1 MTGTDT
7 PPEPGTGRAGTLPG
21 RFEEH
26 ARAAP
31 GAVALRWA
39 GTELRYGELDARA
52 DRLAHH
58 LVERGLRP
66 GRLAAVAF
74 GRGVEVY
81 VALLAVLKTGAAYL
95 PLEPG
100 APDPLLRHVL
110 AEAAPDLVV
119 AEEAHRIRLTDA
131 GARELVC
138 VDPAGAAGA
147 AHPAGP
153 PPAELDPDGLAVVL
167 TTSGTTGAPR
177 CAGLSHRNL
186 LAAHHGWRTVYGIT
200 PADRLLSTASLE
212 FDVFTADWVRA
223 LCSGATL
230 VVAPRNLTLD
240 RTADIADLPPLIAA
254 ERITLLE
261 LNTRTARRLTA
272 LLAPTTGDSPTA
284 GGSPLTEG
292 SPLSGGGPL
301 NGVRVLTVGAEKW
314 WLDEHLALQR
324 LVGPSTRVINV
335 YGLAEASVDSTWF
348 EAQGLDEVPGGAAL
362 SVVGLPFPG
371 ARVYVLDP
379 DGAPLRDG
387 AVGEIALAGPGLGP
401 GYPGRPEETARRIV
415 RSQHDPDGRVLLTG
429 DLGRIAEGGTLEFVG
444 RAAGVVGPTD
454 ARVSATVAGTVSRA
468 ARAEARLRARPG
480 IREAAVAEVEV
491 APGRRELVGYAVT
504 VPGAP
509 DTDGW
514 SLTAALTAALSAG
527 EAPAAVVPVP
537 GLPRT
542 RAGKLDRDALP
553 LPAPADRTAPSRSG
567 GGKGYRGKGGGG
579 GRSGGGGGAESFLG
593 CGVLVV
599 GVPVAVV
606 ARLLTGT
613 LWPGSTDVSAVPAP
627 YDSLF
632 RVLYLFECA
641 SFGLGVVW
649 LLCGAAVTAR
659 QRRPVGLSV
668 AAHLAVFWLLASWWP
683 QDNLYRTTR
692 RSDWYAQSW
701 LVLVFNIA
709 LMVSAAIVVRFLT
722 WQPKPRPNPEPKPK
736 PEPEPEPLKRP

>member
-7 PPEPGTGRAGTLPG
+7 PPELGTGRAGTLPG
-21 RFEEH
+21 RFEEY
-26 ARAAP
+26 ARTAP

-39 GTELRYGELDARA
+39 GTELDYGGLDARA

-66 GRLAAVAF
+66 GDLAAVAL

-81 VALLAVLKTGAAYL
+81 IALLAVLKTGAAYL

-100 APDPLLRHVL
+100 APDGLLRHVL
-110 AEAAPDLVV
+110 AEAGPALVV
-119 AEEAHRIRLTDA
+119 TEEAHRIRLTDA

-138 VDPAGAAGA
+138 LDSARAALSAG
-147 AHPAGP
+147 PAGP
-153 PPAELDPDGLAVVL
+153 PPVDLDPDGLAVVL
-167 TTSGTTGAPR
+167 TTSGTTRAPR

-186 LAAHHGWRTVYGIT
+186 LAVHHGWRTVYGLT
-200 PADRLLSTASLE
+200 PADRILSTASLE

-240 RTADIADLPPLIAA
+240 RAADIADLPPLIAA
-254 ERITLLE
+254 ERITVLE

-272 LLAPTTGDSPTA
+272 HLAPRPGE
-284 GGSPLTEG
+284 SPLA
-292 SPLSGGGPL
+292 
-301 NGVRVLTVGAEKW
+301 GVRVLTVGAEKW

-324 LVGPSTRVINV
+324 LLGRSTRVINV
-335 YGLAEASVDSTWF
+335 YGLAEAGVDSTWF
-348 EAQGLDEVPGGAAL
+348 EVRERNQVLRGTAPSLIGA
-362 SVVGLPFPG
+362 PFPG
-371 ARVYVLDP
+371 ARVLVLAP
-379 DGAPLRDG
+379 DGTPLRDG
-387 AVGEIALAGPGLGP
+387 RVGEIALAGPGLGL
-401 GYPGRPEETARRIV
+401 GYPGRPEETARRFV
-415 RSQHDPDGRVLLTG
+415 HSAHDTDGRVLLTG
-429 DLGRIAEGGTLEFVG
+429 DLGRFTADGTLEFIG

-454 ARVSATVAGTVSRA
+454 VRLSATVARTVSLA

-514 SLTAALTAALSAG
+514 SLTAALKAVLPDG
-527 EAPAAVVPVP
+527 EAPAVVVPVP

-542 RAGKLDRDALP
+542 RAGKLDRAALP
-553 LPAPADRTAPSRSG
+553 LPAPADHAAPPRRSG
-567 GGKGYRGKGGGG
+567 GGKGGRSWKGGG
-579 GRSGGGGGAESFLG
+579 SGGSTGVDSALG
-593 CGVLVV
+593 CGVIGL
-599 GVPVAVV
+599 GVPAAIVAG
-606 ARLLTGT
+606 LLTNS

-627 YDSLF
+627 YDDLF
-632 RVLYLFECA
+632 RVLYFFECA
-641 SFGLGVVW
+641 SFGLGVAW
-649 LLCGAAVTAR
+649 LLCGAGATAR
-659 QRRPVGLSV
+659 MRRPPGLSF

-692 RSDWYAQSW
+692 PSDWHAQAW
-701 LVLVFNIA
+701 LVFVFNIA
-709 LMVSAAIVVRFLT
+709 LMVSAAILVRFLA
-722 WQPKPRPNPEPKPK
+722 WRPKPSGPPKQP
-736 PEPEPEPLKRP
+736 

>member
-7 PPEPGTGRAGTLPG
+7 PPELGTGRAGTLPG

-26 ARAAP
+26 ARATP
-31 GAVALRWA
+31 EAVALRWA

-58 LVERGLRP
+58 LVGRGLRP
-66 GRLAAVAF
+66 GRLAAVAL

-119 AEEAHRIRLTDA
+119 TEEAHRIRLTDA
-131 GARELVC
+131 GAREPVC
-138 VDPAGAAGA
+138 VDAAGA
-147 AHPAGP
+147 APATRPAGPHPVGP

-200 PADRLLSTASLE
+200 PADRILSTASLE

-240 RTADIADLPPLIAA
+240 RAADIADIPPLIAA

-272 LLAPTTGDSPTA
+272 LLAPTA
-284 GGSPLTEG
+284 GGRPLA
-292 SPLSGGGPL
+292 
-301 NGVRVLTVGAEKW
+301 GVRVLTVGAEKW

-324 LVGPSTRVINV
+324 LVGRPTRVINV

-348 EAQGLDEVPGGAAL
+348 EVRGLDEVPGGAAL

-379 DGAPLRDG
+379 DGTPLPDG

-401 GYPGRPEETARRIV
+401 GYPGRPEETARRFV
-415 RSQHDPDGRVLLTG
+415 RSGHDPDGRVLLTG

-444 RAAGVVGPTD
+444 RAAGVLGPTD
-454 ARVSATVAGTVSRA
+454 ARVSAAAAGTVSRA

-514 SLTAALTAALSAG
+514 SLTAALSAALPAG

-537 GLPRT
+537 ELPRT

-553 LPAPADRTAPSRSG
+553 LPAPGDRTPPRRPG
-567 GGKGYRGKGGGG
+567 GGKGHRGKGGGG
-579 GRSGGGGGAESFLG
+579 GRSGGVAESESFLG
-593 CGVLVV
+593 CGTVAV
-599 GVPVAVV
+599 GVPSA
-606 ARLLTGT
+606 AAAALLTDK

-627 YDSLF
+627 YDTLF
-632 RVLYLFECA
+632 RVLYLFEWA
-641 SFGLGVVW
+641 AFGLGVAW
-649 LLCGAAVTAR
+649 LLFGAVVTAR
-659 QRRPVGLSV
+659 QRRPAGLSV

-692 RSDWYAQSW
+692 PADWSAQSW
-701 LVLVFNIA
+701 LVFVFNVA

-722 WQPKPRPNPEPKPK
+722 WQPRVR
-736 PEPEPEPLKRP
+736 KRL

>member
-7 PPEPGTGRAGTLPG
+7 PPELGTGRAGTLPG

-26 ARAAP
+26 ARATP
-31 GAVALRWA
+31 EAVALRWA

-58 LVERGLRP
+58 LVGRGLRP
-66 GRLAAVAF
+66 GRLAAVAL

-119 AEEAHRIRLTDA
+119 TEEAHRIRLTDA

-138 VDPAGAAGA
+138 VDAAGA
-147 AHPAGP
+147 APATRPAGPHPAGP

-200 PADRLLSTASLE
+200 PADRILSTASLE

-240 RTADIADLPPLIAA
+240 RAAEIADLPPLIAA

-272 LLAPTTGDSPTA
+272 LLAPTA
-284 GGSPLTEG
+284 GGRPFA
-292 SPLSGGGPL
+292 
-301 NGVRVLTVGAEKW
+301 GVRVLTVGAEKW

-324 LVGPSTRVINV
+324 LVGRPTRVINV

-348 EAQGLDEVPGGAAL
+348 EVRGLDEVPGGAAL

-379 DGAPLRDG
+379 DGTPLPDG

-401 GYPGRPEETARRIV
+401 GYPGRLEETARRFV
-415 RSQHDPDGRVLLTG
+415 RSEHDPDGRVLLTG
-429 DLGRIAEGGTLEFVG
+429 DLGRIAEGGALEFVG
-444 RAAGVVGPTD
+444 RAAGVLGPTD
-454 ARVSATVAGTVSRA
+454 ARVSAAAAGTVSRA

-514 SLTAALTAALSAG
+514 SLTAALSAALPAG

-537 GLPRT
+537 ELPRT

-553 LPAPADRTAPSRSG
+553 LPAPGDRTPPRRPG
-567 GGKGYRGKGGGG
+567 GGKGHRGKGGGG
-579 GRSGGGGGAESFLG
+579 GRSGGVAESESFLG
-593 CGVLVV
+593 CGTVAV
-599 GVPVAVV
+599 GVPSA
-606 ARLLTGT
+606 AAAALLTDK

-627 YDSLF
+627 YDTLF
-632 RVLYLFECA
+632 RVLYLFEWA
-641 SFGLGVVW
+641 AFGLGVAW
-649 LLCGAAVTAR
+649 LLFGAVVTAR
-659 QRRPVGLSV
+659 QRRPAGLSV

-692 RSDWYAQSW
+692 PADWSAQSW
-701 LVLVFNIA
+701 LVFVFNVA

-722 WQPKPRPNPEPKPK
+722 WQPRVR
-736 PEPEPEPLKRP
+736 KRL